1 MFIFKKRKTN
11 NNKLLLIILDGV
23 GINKPYPG
31 NAVTLANMPTFNSL
45 RKDYPNML
53 LGASEEYV
61 GLPKKQMGSSEVGH
75 FTLGAGRIVDSEIVR
90 IDKAIKNGD
99 FYKNDVL
106 NTELQNIKGYQALHV
121 VGLLSDGGVH
131 SSINHL
137 FALLDV
143 INRHNNL
150 SQVYL
155 HLFTDGRDVD
165 PKSSKYFVSELL
177 KRISGNKKIQIA
189 SICGR
194 YYGMDRDNRWDRQKK
209 LYNLIVYG
217 IGERSSDPLNFIEN
231 CHSNEITDEF
241 LPPVLFNEN
250 GLIKNNDTIVF
261 FNFRSD
267 RAREFTNML
276 MDKSFD
282 KFETKKMSLN
292 FISFTEYDSKF
303 KNVKVLFPPETQ
315 APGLGEIISKL
326 GYKQLRIAE
335 TEKYAHVTYFFNLGK
350 EHPLKKEDR
359 ILVPSP
365 SVATYDLKPEMS
377 AKIITQKLIDKLNS
391 NYKLTVVNFANGDM
405 VGHSGDIPATVK
417 GLEVIDRCLEQILKR
432 VNLEDTT
439 VIVTADHGNC
449 DEMLVN
455 DQKVTSHSLNKV
467 PFILISNKEHK
478 LRTDNHEASIANVA
492 PTILKLLGEKVP
504 KYMSE
509 DLLDY

>member
-1 MFIFKKRKTN
+1 MFGLKKKKTN

-31 NAVTLANMPTFNSL
+31 NAVTLANMPSFNSL
-45 RKDYPNML
+45 RTNYPNML

-75 FTLGAGRIVDSEIVR
+75 FTIGAGRIIDSEIVR
-90 IDKAIKNGD
+90 IDKAIRTGE
-99 FYKNDVL
+99 FYKNIVL
-106 NTELQNIKGYQALHV
+106 NAELQKIKGFQALHV

-137 FALLDV
+137 FALLEV

-165 PKSSKYFVSELL
+165 PKSSKLFVSELL
-177 KRISGNKKIQIA
+177 KRIAGNNRIHIA

-209 LYNLIVYG
+209 LYNLIVNG
-217 IGERSSDPLNFIEN
+217 IGERSSDPLSYIEY
-231 CHSNEITDEF
+231 CHSKEITDEF

-250 GLIKNNDTIVF
+250 GLIKNNDTVIF

-267 RAREFTNML
+267 RAREFTKML

-282 KFETKKMSLN
+282 KFQTKKMFLN
-292 FISFTEYDSKF
+292 FLSFTEYDSKF
-303 KNVKVLFPPETQ
+303 KNVKVLFPPEKQ
-315 APGLGEIISKL
+315 KAGLGKIISEL

-335 TEKYAHVTYFFNLGK
+335 TEKYAHVTYFFNLGE
-350 EHPLKKEDR
+350 EHPYKKEDR

-377 AKIITQKLIDKLNS
+377 AKIITQRLIDKLNED
-391 NYKLTVVNFANGDM
+391 YKLIVVNFANGDM
-405 VGHSGDIPATVK
+405 VGHTGDIQATVK
-417 GLEVIDRCLEQILKR
+417 GLEIVDQCLEQIMKR
-432 VNLEDTT
+432 VNLDNTT
-439 VIVTADHGNC
+439 VIITADHGNC
-449 DEMLVN
+449 DEMITS
-455 DQKVTSHSLNKV
+455 DHKVTCHSINKV

-478 LRTDNHEASIANVA
+478 LRADNHESSIANVA
-492 PTILKLLGEKVP
+492 PTILKLLGEEVP